1 MFTGI
6 VQAIGAVERAE
17 VQKLWL
23 RVDPRSWPDPIQLGE
38 SIAVQG
44 CCLTVTGLDEAL
56 SFDLSEETLHRS
68 TLGALS
74 KDMTVNLERSVRA
87 QDRLGGHFV
96 LGHVD
101 GVGRLL
107 ARQSRNEGEV
117 FRFRGPIEG
126 AKYLVSK
133 GCVAI
138 DGVSLT
144 IVEPDGPDFD
154 VWLVPHT
161 LAHTTLGGLRV
172 GDRVNVEFDVLAKY
186 VENLGK
192 GRF

>member
-44 CCLTVTGLDEAL
+44 CCLTVTGLGEAL
-56 SFDLSEETLHRS
+56 SFDLSEETLHRT
-68 TLGALS
+68 TLGVLS
-74 KDMTVNLERSVRA
+74 KDMLVNLERSIRA

-107 ARQSRNEGEV
+107 ARQSRNEG
-117 FRFRGPIEG
+117 
-126 AKYLVSK
+126 
-133 GCVAI
+133 
-138 DGVSLT
+138 
-144 IVEPDGPDFD
+144 
-154 VWLVPHT
+154 
-161 LAHTTLGGLRV
+161 
-172 GDRVNVEFDVLAKY
+172 
-186 VENLGK
+186 
-192 GRF
+192 